1 MLFPVLVFTGE
12 RIFGALFAGQIE
24 LFRGKMDI
32 PLGIGFSRRGE
43 SLRFFVSGFPE
54 GCEFQKSQS
63 EKTQDPVPGILVEDL
78 CPFPDIPHIFNRVEN
93 IGVPC

>member
-43 SLRFFVSGFPE
+43 SLRFFCFRIS
-54 GCEFQKSQS
+54 
-63 EKTQDPVPGILVEDL
+63 
-78 CPFPDIPHIFNRVEN
+78 
-93 IGVPC
+93 